1 MSQHPPDIALPHSAP
16 RRRGAADSGQ
26 GGRPVRAPGNIHDS
40 TKNRQDSCMKD
51 HRSKPASPVLAV
63 LGVCAALGA
72 QAARAEDAK

>member
-1 MSQHPPDIALPHSAP
+1 
-16 RRRGAADSGQ
+16 
-26 GGRPVRAPGNIHDS
+26 
-40 TKNRQDSCMKD
+40 MKD